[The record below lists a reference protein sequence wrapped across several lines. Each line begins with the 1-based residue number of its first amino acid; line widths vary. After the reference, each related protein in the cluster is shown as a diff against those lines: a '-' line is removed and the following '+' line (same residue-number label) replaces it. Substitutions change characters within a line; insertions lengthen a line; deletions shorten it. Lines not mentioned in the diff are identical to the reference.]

1 MKRDRTKD
9 LFIEQTRKL
18 PIIQVVCEKI
28 GIARSTLYR
37 WRDED
42 EEFRKD
48 LEDALNEGEGLI
60 NDMSESQ
67 LISLIKDRNYP
78 AISFWLRHRN
88 PKFRERLEVN
98 ATVKSQEQLTP
109 EQESTVRQAL
119 QLAELVP
126 EHQPKPKQPSNQ
138 SDKKTNGQDKQP
150 IDSAQ

>member
-1 MKRDRTKD
+1 MKKERTKD
-9 LFIEQTRKL
+9 LFLEQVRKL
-18 PIIQVVCEKI
+18 PIIQVVCEKV

-42 EEFRKD
+42 EQFRKD
-48 LEDALNEGEGLI
+48 LEAALAEGEGLI

-98 ATVKSQEQLTP
+98 ATVKAVEQLTP

-126 EHQPKPKQPSNQ
+126 EKLPEPKQLTNPNPQSNDTDNNPSN
-138 SDKKTNGQDKQP
+138 NN
-150 IDSAQ
+150 A